1 MQHFV
6 GVKKSPQQYGGTEQL
21 GFIAQCKHV
30 SISTVHKL
38 QKQAAQVILDTGSWE
53 RSTKL
58 FKELNW
64 LPLDDDTKIQ

>member
-1 MQHFV
+1 MELVLIQ
-6 GVKKSPQQYGGTEQL
+6 GLQT
-21 GFIAQCKHV
+21 
-30 SISTVHKL
+30 STVYKL
-38 QKQAAQVILDTGSWE
+38 QKQAAQVILDTDSWE